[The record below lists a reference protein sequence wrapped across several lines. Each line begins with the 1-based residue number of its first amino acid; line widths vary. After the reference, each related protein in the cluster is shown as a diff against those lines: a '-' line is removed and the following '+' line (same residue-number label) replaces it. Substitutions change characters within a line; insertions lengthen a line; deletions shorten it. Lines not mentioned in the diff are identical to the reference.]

1 MNIQLKKGL
10 IEVCVLSSLRNEASY
25 GYKIVSDVSNIIE
38 ISESTLYPILR
49 RLETGRFLSTFTQ
62 DMNGRL
68 RKYYQ
73 ITPQGIERIEEFK
86 EDWKE
91 MEQVYQYINQK
102 ERRI

>member
-49 RLETGRFLSTFTQ
+49 RLETGGFLSTFTQ